1 MSDAKGKTPVVT
13 RPRPSAEADAD
24 DAGDAFEDV
33 GFLEDSNAL
42 LDKIKTT
49 AENVTTCQVRV
60 RSKFHTPGIGIGI
73 GDRRRACQA
82 RRCNRVL
89 L

>member
-1 MSDAKGKTPVVT
+1 MADSKGKTPVVA

-24 DAGDAFEDV
+24 ADAGDAGDAFEDV

-60 RSKFHTPGIGIGI
+60 RPSVRSTLST
-73 GDRRRACQA
+73 RR
-82 RRCNRVL
+82 
-89 L
+89 